1 MSSNG
6 RKEYKFSEI
15 LSTPLKNGV
24 NKPTK
29 VRGEGYKMVNM
40 GELFA
45 NPIIRN
51 MEMARVPLTD
61 SELKNSLLQPEDLLF
76 ARQSLTIEGAGK
88 CSLFIGDDEPYT
100 FEGHLIRARVN
111 REIAF
116 PRYIY
121 YFFNSYV
128 GKSKIETLVHVTAA
142 AGIRSSDLS
151 NLKIELPPLSTQ
163 RRIADILSAL
173 DEKIELNRQT
183 NATLEAIAQSI
194 FREWFVEFNYPDP
207 KGLSREQ
214 APSEAMESGVNG
226 SRQAGQ
232 TFRVS
237 DMVESE
243 LGMIPQ
249 GWRVGKLGDVVEV
262 KGGTTPS
269 TKEEKYWNGE
279 YYFATPKDLS
289 NLGSPILL
297 DTERKI
303 TKEGVSQISSGILPK
318 GTLLL
323 SSRAPI
329 GYLAIS
335 NIPVSINQGFIAINA
350 KETSNLFILHWLKE
364 NMETVISRANGS
376 TFLEITKTNFKQ
388 IEIVIPDSE
397 ITNRFEEIVSPIF
410 EKIKNNEQQ
419 SATLASLRDALLPK
433 LMSGEIEV

>member
-1 MSSNG
+1 LVMSSNG
-6 RKEYKFSEI
+6 WKEYKFSEI

-29 VRGEGYKMVNM
+29 VRGDGYKMVNM

-51 MEMARVPLTD
+51 MEMARAPMTD

-121 YFFNSYV
+121 YYFNSFV

-151 NLKIELPPLSTQ
+151 NLKIELPPLPAQ

-194 FREWFVEFNYPDP
+194 FREWFVEFNFPGATGETID
-207 KGLSREQ
+207 
-214 APSEAMESGVNG
+214 
-226 SRQAGQ
+226 
-232 TFRVS
+232 
-237 DMVESE
+237 SE
-243 LGMIPQ
+243 LGMIPK
-249 GWRVGKLGDVVEV
+249 GWKVGKVKELCNVNKNVITKKDNFDWIDYIEISEVAKGKIGNVSRYKYGEEPSRAKRKLNHGDTVL
-262 KGGTTPS
+262 S
-269 TKEEKYWNGE
+269 TVRPNRGSFFLSINPPNTLIASTGFAVFSPTKAPYSFLYLLLTDPEKLE
-279 YYFATPKDLS
+279 YYGHVADGAAYPAVNP
-289 NLGSPILL
+289 NLIM
-297 DTERKI
+297 D
-303 TKEGVSQISSGILPK
+303 
-318 GTLLL
+318 
-323 SSRAPI
+323 
-329 GYLAIS
+329 
-335 NIPVSINQGFIAINA
+335 
-350 KETSNLFILHWLKE
+350 
-364 NMETVISRANGS
+364 MD
-376 TFLEITKTNFKQ
+376 
-388 IEIVIPDSE
+388 IVIPEDG
-397 ITNRFEEIVSPIF
+397 ILNRFHSIAEPILNTM
-410 EKIKNNEQQ
+410 IHNEQQ
-419 SATLASLRDALLPK
+419 SATLAALRDALLPK
-433 LMSGEIEV
+433 LMSGEMILNAVS